1 MVVIGSFTS
10 ANSKRLTQI
19 AQEINYKSYQV
30 TNADELKEEWFRD
43 IETIG
48 VSAGAS
54 TPDETIDGGAS
65 EAETILY
72 PETVDLFQ
80 DQEPLMPTTEG
91 GRR

>member
-19 AQEINYKSYQV
+19 AQEINHKSYQV
-30 TNADELKEEWFRD
+30 TNADELKEEWFRG

-54 TPDETIDGGAS
+54 TPDETI
-65 EAETILY
+65 EEVVNQLKVYCKILEREVVY
-72 PETVDLFQ
+72 E
-80 DQEPLMPTTEG
+80 
-91 GRR
+91 